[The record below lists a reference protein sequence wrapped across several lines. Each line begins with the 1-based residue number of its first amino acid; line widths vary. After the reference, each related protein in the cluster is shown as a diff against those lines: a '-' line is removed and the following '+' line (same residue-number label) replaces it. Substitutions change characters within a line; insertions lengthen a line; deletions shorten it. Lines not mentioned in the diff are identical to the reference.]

1 LAVFVAQYFELM
13 DSFAA
18 SQQRQIISKTSRC
31 FGCNKDPPTIKVVS
45 RPGAS
50 NLLTMQTNSEEYS
63 IRFGGIWQEFH
74 DRIVTA
80 ESNLKVVESERD
92 AALAQRDALN
102 IEVMQLQQKY
112 RNNVASLTLAETD
125 HLEARQIFEQVRA
138 EHHDLSRRCL
148 AAEAHTE
155 WLDEQLRQQKA
166 LRAIREEEIQAL
178 NYRVE
183 QMIGEMGELCMS
195 LASSQ
200 ETVIY
205 KGKDIATLVE
215 AAKIKSDE
223 LLVLTRSAHSKDKQI
238 ALLVKERNG
247 LKDELEKAQR
257 SLAVARRNESS
268 VKQRK
273 AAQQLA
279 ELATTTNAYTSAT
292 EGTANGRRQPTGVN
306 PRASVAMSQ
315 SPPVATLVTSVVGTT
330 LRKYKASR
338 AGQQARSAEAALSP
352 ILCDAS
358 RSVLLDD
365 ILDSVLHPANDTDE
379 PSASSS
385 STAPVQSECEP
396 PASDFRTPELRRC
409 KWAEPADSNAF
420 TGVEGLS
427 GCMLQPVP
435 ASCAS
440 LLNDSDLCFID
451 TVLDGSVSMADISIA
466 PNQPTQGD
474 DGAAGKSGTAAP
486 VMTPAKIFSEGTTD
500 RVHTPETQQI
510 MYSAHSADLTGRT
523 TGSKKEDATAATEQ
537 SVHMHLAQE
546 LSACKQRERDYKS
559 ALYLLQEEVR
569 QLRGQ
574 VAQHDAMKRSIRVAT
589 PKGVG
594 IKKKSTAAAA
604 QQEQDSVAKVGAVPV
619 KNRGCVRKLEFSVHA

>member
-1 LAVFVAQYFELM
+1 
-13 DSFAA
+13 
-18 SQQRQIISKTSRC
+18 
-31 FGCNKDPPTIKVVS
+31 
-45 RPGAS
+45 
-50 NLLTMQTNSEEYS
+50 MQTNSEEYS

-74 DRIVTA
+74 HRIVTA
-80 ESNLKVVESERD
+80 ESTLKVVESERD

-102 IEVMQLQQKY
+102 IEVMHLQQKY

-166 LRAIREEEIQAL
+166 LRGIKEEEIQAL

-183 QMIGEMGELCMS
+183 QMIGEMGELCKS

-205 KGKDIATLVE
+205 KGQDIAALVE

-257 SLAVARRNESS
+257 SLAIARRNESS

-292 EGTANGRRQPTGVN
+292 DGTANGCRQPTDVN
-306 PRASVAMSQ
+306 PRTSAAISQ
-315 SPPVATLVTSVVGTT
+315 SPPVATLVTSVVGAT

-365 ILDSVLHPANDTDE
+365 ILDSVLQPTHDSDE
-379 PSASSS
+379 PPAS
-385 STAPVQSECEP
+385 STATAPAQSECEP

-409 KWAEPADSNAF
+409 KWAEPADSNAC
-420 TGVEGLS
+420 TDVKGLS

-451 TVLDGSVSMADISIA
+451 TVLDGSVNMADISIA
-466 PNQPTQGD
+466 ITPSQPIQGD
-474 DGAAGKSGTAAP
+474 VSAASKSCPAAP
-486 VMTPAKIFSEGTTD
+486 VMTPAKIFSEGTMD
-500 RVHTPETQQI
+500 GVHTPETQQAT
-510 MYSAHSADLTGRT
+510 YSAPSADMTGH
-523 TGSKKEDATAATEQ
+523 ATSSNEKDTSAATER
-537 SVHMHLAQE
+537 SAHLAQE
-546 LSACKQRERDYKS
+546 LRACKQRERDYKS

-569 QLRGQ
+569 QLRAQ
-574 VAQHDAMKRSIRVAT
+574 VAQHDAMKRCIRVAT

-604 QQEQDSVAKVGAVPV
+604 QQEQDCVAKVGAVPV
-619 KNRGCVRKLEFSVHA
+619 KNRGCVRKLEFSVHE

>member
-1 LAVFVAQYFELM
+1 
-13 DSFAA
+13 
-18 SQQRQIISKTSRC
+18 
-31 FGCNKDPPTIKVVS
+31 
-45 RPGAS
+45 
-50 NLLTMQTNSEEYS
+50 MQTNSEEYS

-148 AAEAHTE
+148 AAEAHTV

-166 LRAIREEEIQAL
+166 LRGIKEEEIQAL

-183 QMIGEMGELCMS
+183 QMIGEMGELCKS

-205 KGKDIATLVE
+205 KGKDIATLLE

-279 ELATTTNAYTSAT
+279 ELATTTTNAYTSAT
-292 EGTANGRRQPTGVN
+292 EGTANGRRQPTDVN
-306 PRASVAMSQ
+306 PRTLVAMSQ
-315 SPPVATLVTSVVGTT
+315 SPPVATLVTSVVGAT

-365 ILDSVLHPANDTDE
+365 ILDSVLHHANDTDE
-379 PSASSS
+379 PSASSTA
-385 STAPVQSECEP
+385 TAPVQSECEP

-440 LLNDSDLCFID
+440 LLNDSDLYFID

-466 PNQPTQGD
+466 ITPNQPIQGS
-474 DGAAGKSGTAAP
+474 DGAASRSGPAAL
-486 VMTPAKIFSEGTTD
+486 VMTPAKIFSEATTD
-500 RVHTPETQQI
+500 RVHTPETQQAI
-510 MYSAHSADLTGRT
+510 YSAHSADLTGH
-523 TGSKKEDATAATEQ
+523 ATSSNEKDTSAATER
-537 SVHMHLAQE
+537 SAHLAQE
-546 LSACKQRERDYKS
+546 LRACKQRERDYKS

-569 QLRGQ
+569 QLRAQ
-574 VAQHDAMKRSIRVAT
+574 VAQHDAMKRNIRLST
-589 PKGVG
+589 PKGAG
-594 IKKKSTAAAA
+594 MKKKSTAAAA
-604 QQEQDSVAKVGAVPV
+604 QQEQDCIAKVGAVPV
-619 KNRGCVRKLEFSVHA
+619 QNRGCVRKLEFSVHA

>member
-1 LAVFVAQYFELM
+1 
-13 DSFAA
+13 
-18 SQQRQIISKTSRC
+18 
-31 FGCNKDPPTIKVVS
+31 
-45 RPGAS
+45 
-50 NLLTMQTNSEEYS
+50 MQTNSEEYS

-80 ESNLKVVESERD
+80 EGNLKVVESERD
-92 AALAQRDALN
+92 TALARCDALN
-102 IEVMQLQQKY
+102 IQVMQLQQKY
-112 RNNVASLTLAETD
+112 RDNVASLTLAETG
-125 HLEARQIFEQVRA
+125 HLEARQIFEQVRT
-138 EHHDLSRRCL
+138 EHRDLSRRCL

-166 LRAIREEEIQAL
+166 LKGIKEEEIQAL

-183 QMIGEMGELCMS
+183 QMIGEMDELCKS

-205 KGKDIATLVE
+205 KDQEIATLVE
-215 AAKIKSDE
+215 AVKTKSDE

-247 LKDELEKAQR
+247 LKDDLMKTQR
-257 SLAVARRNESS
+257 SLAIARRNGSS

-279 ELATTTNAYTSAT
+279 ELATTPHANTSAT
-292 EGTANGRRQPTGVN
+292 EGTAKTHRQATDVN
-306 PRASVAMSQ
+306 PRTSAAMSQ
-315 SPPVATLVTSVVGTT
+315 SPPVETPVTSVVGAT
-330 LRKYKASR
+330 LRRYKASR
-338 AGQQARSAEAALSP
+338 DGQPARSAEAVLSP
-352 ILCDAS
+352 ILGDAS
-358 RSVLLDD
+358 RSLLLDD

-379 PSASSS
+379 PSAT
-385 STAPVQSECEP
+385 STATALVQSECEP
-396 PASDFRTPELRRC
+396 PALEFRTPELRRC
-409 KWAEPADSNAF
+409 KWADPADSNAC

-451 TVLDGSVSMADISIA
+451 TVLDGSVNLADISIA
-466 PNQPTQGD
+466 ITPSQPTQGG
-474 DGAAGKSGTAAP
+474 DGAAGKSGPGAP
-486 VMTPAKIFSEGTTD
+486 VMTPAKIVSEATTE
-500 RVHTPETQQI
+500 RVHTPETPQI
-510 MYSAHSADLTGRT
+510 KYSGL
-523 TGSKKEDATAATEQ
+523 
-537 SVHMHLAQE
+537 VQE

-569 QLRGQ
+569 QLRVQ

-594 IKKKSTAAAA
+594 IKKKSTAAAP